1 MEKFY
6 KDKDQYIKATGNEHV
21 CTYECMECG
30 CIFYGRWHSDYSIH
44 KVKCPVCQDET
55 DPFFIKIKEMD

>member
-6 KDKDQYIKATGNEHV
+6 KDKEKYIKATGDKNV

-30 CIFYGRWHSDYSIH
+30 CIFFGRWHSDYSID
-44 KVKCPVCQDET
+44 KVKCPVCKDET
-55 DPFFIKIKEMD
+55 DPFFIKIKEID

>member
-6 KDKDQYIKATGNEHV
+6 KDKEKYIKATGDEHT

-44 KVKCPVCQDET
+44 LSL
-55 DPFFIKIKEMD
+55 IHI